1 MLDLHSIRS
10 VTLDIAETYDSGQ
23 LQDQAAEVIS
33 WLLSQNYQIYL
44 FSSNQKQTLTSE
56 DFSYP
61 DLEFVTLPLP
71 PVAPGAQ
78 RYAPLVN
85 PTNLWVTDDPEMTRW
100 AAEMG
105 LPLAT
110 RRAPPALGTKNVL
123 RIGSLADLT
132 VSLDPTAPVMREIE
146 RALRAGTR
154 SGAAVIGL
162 GGPPLSG
169 YQELALRLKRH
180 LEGAGFPL
188 VELLD
193 LSSLLRVAEAE
204 PGSAGGNSAWRSE
217 PIGEW
222 VMDRLLGPAKAGGQ
236 VYVETLPEGIPEDF
250 SPHLPLFLS
259 EESVVLAF
267 AGMPFVPP
275 LADLFD
281 VSVLL
286 ETAPQETTRRIYEM
300 DAAEF
305 EQRFIDQ
312 YLEHEGKAYQ
322 RYLDAHAVPARAQVR
337 VDANT
342 PGRFALAAD
351 S

>member
-1 MLDLHSIRS
+1 
-10 VTLDIAETYDSGQ
+10 
-23 LQDQAAEVIS
+23 
-33 WLLSQNYQIYL
+33 
-44 FSSNQKQTLTSE
+44 
-56 DFSYP
+56 
-61 DLEFVTLPLP
+61 
-71 PVAPGAQ
+71 
-78 RYAPLVN
+78 
-85 PTNLWVTDDPEMTRW
+85 
-100 AAEMG
+100 
-105 LPLAT
+105 
-110 RRAPPALGTKNVL
+110 
-123 RIGSLADLT
+123 
-132 VSLDPTAPVMREIE
+132 
-146 RALRAGTR
+146 
-154 SGAAVIGL
+154 
-162 GGPPLSG
+162 
-169 YQELALRLKRH
+169 
-180 LEGAGFPL
+180 
-188 VELLD
+188 
-193 LSSLLRVAEAE
+193 
-204 PGSAGGNSAWRSE
+204 
-217 PIGEW
+217 
-222 VMDRLLGPAKAGGQ
+222 MDRLLGPAKAGGQ